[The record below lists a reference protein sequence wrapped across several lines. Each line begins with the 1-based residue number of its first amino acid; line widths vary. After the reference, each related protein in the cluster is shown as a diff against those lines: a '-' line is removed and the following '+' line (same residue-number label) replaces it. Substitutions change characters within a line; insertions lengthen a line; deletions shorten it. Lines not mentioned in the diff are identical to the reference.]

1 MANIPFLNNAYFSAK
16 VGIGTETP
24 GGKLDVKDGNSLS
37 ENKEGSGKENGGSGG
52 EQNVVKKAKKID
64 KKKSLRRL

>member
-1 MANIPFLNNAYFSAK
+1 MTTNTNNNSSMSEK
-16 VGIGTETP
+16 KSGNV
-24 GGKLDVKDGNSLS
+24 LDVKDGNSLS